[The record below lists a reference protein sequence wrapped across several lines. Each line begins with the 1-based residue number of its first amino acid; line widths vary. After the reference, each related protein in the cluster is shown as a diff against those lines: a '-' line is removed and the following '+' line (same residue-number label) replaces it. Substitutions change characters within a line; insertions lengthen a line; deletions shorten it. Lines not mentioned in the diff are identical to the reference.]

1 MAEATGGTD
10 QQQAARVLVVDD
22 EDAIVELL
30 KTLLEHDGHT
40 VVTDFDGAAAIAR
53 LKRGERFD
61 LVLTDKNLPG
71 ANGLEVIRAAT
82 EADPLVECI
91 LVTGYGSMESVI
103 AAMEAGAY
111 DYILKPFSSLG
122 ELRGRVRRALERHT
136 LKRDN
141 RALVEFL
148 EGVVTSMPSALL
160 VLDRDRRLRAI
171 NPTALLTLGLSADAA
186 TEGMPLARFL
196 GEDVATAFA
205 KPSQKIDGQ
214 TVPEEVTFERPDGR
228 KIGLGYTS
236 TGSVVT
242 FRDLSELKRAQEDE
256 RRRDRLAALGE
267 MSARIAHEVRNPL
280 VSIDSV
286 LRLLDEDLK
295 GNDGARSDL
304 ETISK
309 EVRRLHGIVSEILEF
324 AARKPSKLSPG
335 DAGAALRSVAGQVQA
350 QFDAKKVPLE
360 VDVPAGLPAV
370 GLDADRF
377 RQVLLNVLLNAL
389 DATPPGSKVVARA
402 ARTPDGGGGVR
413 ITIDDGGPG
422 IPGEVEGR
430 IFTPFFSTKT
440 RGTGLGLAV
449 SRGIVEEHHGRISL
463 RNRPEGGAR
472 AEIVLPEIAP

>member
-1 MAEATGGTD
+1 MAEPNGGKD
-10 QQQAARVLVVDD
+10 SQQAARVLVVDD

-30 KTLLEHDGHT
+30 RTLLEHDGHT
-40 VVTDFDGAAAIAR
+40 VVAESDGASAIAR
-53 LKRGERFD
+53 LKKGERFD

-148 EGVVTSMPSALL
+148 EGVVTRMPSSLL
-160 VLDRDRRLRAI
+160 VIDRDRRIRAI
-171 NPTALLTLGLSADAA
+171 NPAALVTLGLSAEAA
-186 TEGMPLARFL
+186 PEGAPLGGVV
-196 GEDVATAFA
+196 GEDVAVAFA
-205 KPSQKIDGQ
+205 QPSELVDGQ
-214 TVPEEVTFERPDGR
+214 TVPREVTFVRPDG
-228 KIGLGYTS
+228 KSIGVGYTS

-295 GNDGARSDL
+295 GNDGARGDL
-304 ETISK
+304 ETISR
-309 EVRRLHGIVSEILEF
+309 EVRRLHGIVSEILQF
-324 AARKPSKLSPG
+324 AARKPSTLSPG

-360 VDVPAGLPAV
+360 VVAAEGLPVV

-389 DATPPGSKVVARA
+389 DATPAGSRVVARA
-402 ARTPDGGGGVR
+402 ARTEGGVS

-449 SRGIVEEHHGRISL
+449 SRGIVEEHHGRITL

-472 AEIVLPEIAP
+472 AEIVLPEIAA